1 MNTMF
6 LTSYVKDIFARF
18 GMEQSKAKLTPLDGN
33 QKLKLDVASFEDG
46 KISYQNLL
54 GPQWYL
60 FPQDQI

>member
-6 LTSYVKDIFARF
+6 LTSYLKDIFARF

-33 QKLKLDVASFEDG
+33 QKLKLDFASFEDG

-54 GPQWYL
+54 SPQ
-60 FPQDQI
+60 